1 MTTTDE
7 RLRRIEDR
15 LEIADLRAR
24 YCHLLDDRRWPEFV
38 DLFTEDGVFS
48 GLESVRG
55 REEIRAFFTER
66 VPKLAEA
73 FWHFCTDG
81 TIELDGDEARGRI
94 SLQYLSIKG
103 GVSYVSA
110 GHYDDTFR
118 RVDGR
123 LRGAGTA
130 GRGQEPLSGQGR
142 AESRSKR
149 AEAARAKTD
158 GNGRNGPARDRPSD
172 DCGGRNGG

>member
-81 TIELDGDEARGRI
+81 TIELDGDAARGRI

-118 RVDGR
+118 SVDGR
-123 LRGAGTA
+123 WRFASRRITFYFLGPLDQGWT
-130 GRGQEPLSGQGR
+130 GREFPQ
-142 AESRSKR
+142 
-149 AEAARAKTD
+149 
-158 GNGRNGPARDRPSD
+158 RDRLPTE
-172 DCGGRNGG
+172 GGR